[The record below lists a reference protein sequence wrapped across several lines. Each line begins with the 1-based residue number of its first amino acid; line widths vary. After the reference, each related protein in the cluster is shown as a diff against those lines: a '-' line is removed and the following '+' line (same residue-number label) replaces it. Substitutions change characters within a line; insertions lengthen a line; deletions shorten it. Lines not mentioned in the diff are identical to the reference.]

1 MTITRAN
8 RNLGAGHL
16 LFGSSLASKM
26 YCTQIKAEVVTG
38 WMEHVVGG
46 FGRIGRTKVD
56 EIIRLTCTP
65 TGEFSAAIAAL
76 LWPYGATTLGTSI
89 FGATDTAFGV
99 HTMAGQKWSF
109 HCGAVTRMP
118 KISVGAGK
126 LLYGDFEITCIVKN
140 NTARSTANSLYTQAA
155 VAWSGQPSLA
165 SVVKLPLTSAAWA
178 LGSPESITAKDG
190 WEIDFNLALDWQTG
204 ADVGTFDALF
214 SGLEVSAR
222 CLPLNYADARLDDL
236 KIQGTGNDIGTGA
249 RTEADLTLIQA
260 NPGATIVLK
269 NASLDKL
276 DPQFADRADR
286 FPEAVWLARRD
297 ISAGFGAVFSIAQTS
312 AG

>member
-16 LFGSSLASKM
+16 LFGGSLASKL

-38 WMEHVVGG
+38 WLEHVVGG
-46 FGRIGRTKVD
+46 FGRIGRSKVD
-56 EIIRLTCTP
+56 EIIRITCTP
-65 TGEFSAAIAAL
+65 SGEFSAAIAAL
-76 LWPYGATTLGTSI
+76 LWPYGATTLGASI
-89 FGATDTAFGV
+89 FGATDTAMGI
-99 HTMAGQKWSF
+99 HTIAGQKWSL
-109 HCGAVTRMP
+109 HSAAITRMP
-118 KISVGAGK
+118 KLTVGAGK
-126 LLYGDFEITCIVKN
+126 LLYGDFEITAIVKN
-140 NTARSTANSLYTQAA
+140 NTARSAANSLYTQAA
-155 VAWSGQPSLA
+155 VAWAGQPTFA
-165 SVVKLPLTSAAWA
+165 SIVRLPLTSAAWA

-190 WEIDFNLALDWQTG
+190 WEIDFNLSLDWQTG

-236 KIQGTGNDIGTGA
+236 KIQGTGNDIGTSA
-249 RTEADLTLIQA
+249 RVEADLTLIQA

-297 ISAGFGAVFSIAQTS
+297 ISAGFGAVFTVAVT
-312 AG
+312 AA